1 MQSDREEDPFPAE
14 EEEEKEEEQ
23 EKGEEM
29 LSPVLEEGDVLEK
42 RSTLPDLEC
51 ERTKEQLTVYEAQ
64 STFGESACCEK
75 SESLPLLLE
84 GHAQVESVGCELEGN
99 HSFPHLEEPHQ
110 RLWRDIRNFDNLG
123 TFEYEGDDEGDDHIK
138 EIKPKQEEGESERD
152 LRKVSTPTSRKWL
165 IIKLL
170 LAGEKIL
177 HFLPKNKRTFVN
189 LKTIL
194 YNFKTYFT
202 LQVFL
207 EVSGFCW
214 LSTVT
219 FSYQLFAFPWRSFTL
234 YSV

>member
-1 MQSDREEDPFPAE
+1 
-14 EEEEKEEEQ
+14 
-23 EKGEEM
+23 M

-51 ERTKEQLTVYEAQ
+51 ERTKEQLAVYEAQ
-64 STFGESACCEK
+64 STFSESACCEK

-84 GHAQVESVGCELEGN
+84 GHAQVESGGCELEEN
-99 HSFPHLEEPHQ
+99 LSFPHLEEPHQ
-110 RLWRDIRNFDNLG
+110 RLWKDIRNFDNLG

-138 EIKPKQEEGESERD
+138 EIKPKQEEGKSERD
-152 LRKVSTPTSRKWL
+152 LRKVSTPTSRKLL

-177 HFLPKNKRTFVN
+177 HFLPINKSNSVS
-189 LKTIL
+189 LKIIL
-194 YNFKTYFT
+194 YNFESYFT
-202 LQVFL
+202 PQVFL

-219 FSYQLFAFPWRSFTL
+219 FSYPLFAFPWRSFTL
-234 YSV
+234 YSL